1 MKALPLLLL
10 AILVTGLIP
19 VPVAA
24 ETANVSAG
32 MSVTCKGPYDI
43 LVSLG
48 IENFLPLAQARIYYN
63 WISVCILVLIGV
75 MASSR
80 TTRFISILV
89 PVMAALL
96 MYFGW
101 FTFADPSNPARLF
114 GIVVVGAVLA
124 VAAYMKGSLHER
136 FGIAGPGS
144 MMFNLVFFILI
155 LQATVGFVNS
165 TALWDVNAAPTAS
178 TQYSNIDLQTEI
190 TSVSSVGG
198 GMTDVTQIGT
208 ILTDMAFGCIKM
220 FIAMG
225 LALVAF
231 SVTIGIIYPW
241 IPASQF
247 GIALLVLM
255 QLGIYII
262 YYMAFMRFVYKPLGE
277 GDF

>member
-1 MKALPLLLL
+1 MKALPIFLLV
-10 AILVTGLIP
+10 ILMIGLIP
-19 VPVAA
+19 LPVAA
-24 ETANVSAG
+24 ATENVSAG

-63 WISVCILVLIGV
+63 WISVALLVMLGA

-80 TTRFISILV
+80 TTRFISILI

-114 GIVVVGAVLA
+114 GIIVVGAVLA

-144 MMFNLVFFILI
+144 MMFNLVFFILL

-165 TALWDVNAAPTAS
+165 TALWDVDAAPTAS
-178 TQYSNIDLQTEI
+178 TQYSNIDLKTEI
-190 TSVSSVGG
+190 TAVSGVGG
-198 GMTDVTQIGT
+198 AMTDVTQIGT

-241 IPASQF
+241 IPASEY
-247 GIALLVLM
+247 GIALLLLM